1 MSKNEGLKADIDFL
15 KSLIIFFLI
24 ALFAVI
30 GWIVTI
36 RQKAENLDIILVGIA
51 VVVLS
56 IIISVLFKKINKK
69 IKELTDLKE
78 RK

>member
-15 KSLIIFFLI
+15 KSLIIFFLT

-36 RQKAENLDIILVGIA
+36 RQKAENLDIILVSTA
-51 VVVLS
+51 VVALS
-56 IIISVLFKKINKK
+56 GIIFILFKKINKK

-78 RK
+78 RR

>member
-15 KSLIIFFLI
+15 KSLIIFFLT

-51 VVVLS
+51 VVILS

>member
-15 KSLIIFFLI
+15 KSLIIFFLT
-24 ALFAVI
+24 ALFGVV

-36 RQKAENLDIILVGIA
+36 RQKAQIADILLVGVAI
-51 VVVLS
+51 VVLS
-56 IIISVLFKKINKK
+56 AIISLLFKKIREK
-69 IKELTDLKE
+69 IKELTNLKE

>member
-15 KSLIIFFLI
+15 KSLIIFFLT